1 MSVQVLVI
9 GSGAAGLNA
18 AVQLRNLGVEDVR
31 IATEGL
37 QMGTSINTGS
47 DKQTYYKLGL
57 AGDEADSPLA
67 LAETLFA
74 GGGMHGDI
82 ALAEAALSARAFFH
96 LVELGVPFPC
106 DAFGQYAGYKTDH
119 DPARRATSIGPYT
132 SREMCRALIRKV
144 QALGIP
150 VEERLNAVEL
160 LAVGEG
166 GGLRAAGAVFVT
178 EAGEFEA
185 RIAENVVF
193 ATGGPGGLYAASV
206 YPPVH
211 TGGIGLALRAGAAA
225 CNLPESQFGMA
236 SVNFRWNVSGTYMQ
250 CVPRFVST
258 AADGVSDPREFLAD
272 AIPDAGRLHSLIF
285 LKGYQW
291 PFDARK
297 AAGGSSLLDL
307 LVHRET
313 VDRGRRVFLD
323 FRANPAGFAF
333 AALSDEAREY
343 LEKSGALQET
353 PHARLVTMNPGAA
366 ALYREHGTDLA
377 TAPLEIAVCAQH
389 NNGGLEVDAWWR
401 SPLSGLYPVGEAAGA
416 HGVYRPGGAALNSG
430 QVGATR
436 AAEWIARRGP
446 QSPPDEQ
453 VFAAA
458 AEAVVL
464 PALKLVAD
472 AHRRFTA
479 GADDNT
485 GQALFEVGARM
496 SAQAGLVRSAAS
508 VADALQQATARL
520 AGYDEAMAID
530 AGSRRSVDRLFL
542 VRDLVTTQYV
552 YLTAMADYLDHGGR
566 SRGSVLYTDP
576 AGGLPVWQDAD
587 ANPVDAGLDE
597 RFRFVPDDGALD
609 GVAQIVTLRPGPGA
623 KPPDP
628 HHAGSDHVPQP
639 APAEELPA
647 VECRWR
653 PVRPLPN
660 PDEPFEVVWRGYL
673 ADRNVH

>member
-343 LEKSGALQET
+343 LEKSGALQDT
-353 PHARLVTMNPGAA
+353 PYARLVAMNPGAA

-389 NNGGLEVDAWWR
+389 NNGGLAANAWWE
-401 SPLSGLYPVGEAAGA
+401 SVSIPHLFPVGEVNGS
-416 HGVYRPGGAALNSG
+416 HGVARPGGSALNSG
-430 QVGATR
+430 QVGGFR
-436 AAEWIARRGP
+436 AADYIAHAYAEP
-446 QSPPDEQ
+446 SLD
-453 VFAAA
+453 AAAARATA
-458 AEAVVL
+458 AEAVARWRVWAETARGATRTWREERREMQARMTKAAAQVRDPAVVAAAL
-464 PALKLVAD
+464 AEAQEQCRRIDRDGCRWETPGELAEACRNRHLAFAACAYLSAIATALRSGVGSRGSSIMIAPEGAPIDPALGPD
-472 AHRRFTA
+472 W
-479 GADDNT
+479 
-485 GQALFEVGARM
+485 RM
-496 SAQAGLVRSAAS
+496 APEERAFRERV
-508 VADALQQATARL
+508 
-520 AGYDEAMAID
+520 
-530 AGSRRSVDRLFL
+530 
-542 VRDLVTTQYV
+542 LVTTP
-552 YLTAMADYLDHGGR
+552 
-566 SRGSVLYTDP
+566 RGDGSFEQAWIPRRPIP
-576 AGGLPVWQDAD
+576 A
-587 ANPVDAGLDE
+587 
-597 RFRFVPDDGALD
+597 
-609 GVAQIVTLRPGPGA
+609 
-623 KPPDP
+623 
-628 HHAGSDHVPQP
+628 SD
-639 APAEELPA
+639 L
-647 VECRWR
+647 W
-653 PVRPLPN
+653 
-660 PDEPFEVVWRGYL
+660 FENVWRTYREGGIYRESTSRIV
-673 ADRNVH
+673 AATWSASCR